1 MLFEP
6 GWREGG
12 EGFGGGAAS
21 GGFWMEMPRRELFL
35 DGDAGAE
42 GGTCSCSLFV

>member
-12 EGFGGGAAS
+12 EGFGGGCS
-21 GGFWMEMPRRELFL
+21 FWWLLNGNAP
-35 DGDAGAE
+35 AG
-42 GGTCSCSLFV
+42 TIFRW